1 MPMWRR
7 VLLTTALAVFVLFVV
22 GCGASTVQAAMIRHK
37 HGRRAAVCARVAH
50 ALDLLDNRQRPRAA
64 QKEAAAALADIQRL
78 QGKGDFACHDVLQG
92 RFSSVQALHQAC
104 VQRAAGQ
111 QQQQQQQQPLV

>member
-7 VLLTTALAVFVLFVV
+7 VLLTTALAVLVLFLV

-50 ALDLLDNRQRPRAA
+50 ALGLLDNRQQPHAA

-78 QGKGDFACHDVLQG
+78 QGKGDFACHDALQG

-104 VQRAAGQ
+104 VQRAAA
-111 QQQQQQQQPLV
+111 QQQQQQPLV